1 MKSRKKS
8 WLALVLCALVISIA
22 ACGGGEDDD
31 KSGSKYN
38 DRDKRPVAE
47 ESINKLQT
55 SSGRDSA
62 YVKELDGTWKFG
74 GKALATDAAL
84 KADYS
89 SWKDVTV
96 PHTWN
101 EKDAEDGGGNYER
114 TAYWYHKEFQVE
126 KNIEGKRIYVEFLGS
141 NTRTEVY
148 INGEK
153 AGDEHKGGYTAF
165 RYDITDY
172 VKSGTNVMDVKTDNT
187 VNQEIAPIS
196 GDFNMYGGIYRRVY
210 LVTVNDV
217 HISLDEDGSSGLF
230 LTTGNMRSKE
240 APKDLGEF
248 QVKTDFVNSSD
259 KEKTVEA
266 VITVKGDN
274 GPEPITEKVT
284 VPAGGTYELVKDV
297 KVENPTLWEG
307 ISYERDGDNAKAGY
321 QYVVT
326 VELKE
331 DGKVIDKVEDKL
343 GFRYFWIDS
352 KDNGDAG
359 EGFFL
364 NGKAYPLRGVNRH
377 SYLAGV
383 GSAMTEEQ
391 HRADMDI
398 MLELGVN
405 TVRLCHYPQTD
416 YFYDLCDDKGIV
428 VWTEIPLVN
437 MIGSAAGF
445 EDNVSKQLTELIK
458 QQYNRPSVVFW
469 GLENEIGN
477 GTDLTNATAN
487 SNVAK
492 MKKLIYNLDNL
503 ARELDTT
510 GRYTTQAVNR
520 DYSMDNNNPDSVN
533 KDFENNKGWKSDT
546 VAWNIYP
553 GWYPDAN
560 FYGTFEDVMK
570 RKDVTVSS
578 FEAGNIGENAVDGDA
593 ATRWVAVDG
602 TYPQSITVDLGESYY
617 VGNLT
622 LQWDTK
628 GGNRHYMYYVEVSED
643 GTSFREL
650 LDKRSNTA
658 MGTITDSLNMA
669 KARYIRI
676 TATGCNVTGW
686 ATLFEIQADGYSIT
700 SEKYKIDNDNKLI
713 ILDEIPDAGLAEGVF
728 MDNLSIKGNYSY
740 TVNLSSGWINDGNT
754 VDILDLEGNK
764 TATYRICTED
774 TK

>member
-8 WLALVLCALVISIA
+8 WLALVLCAMVISIA

-31 KSGSKYN
+31 KSGGKDN

-47 ESINKLQT
+47 ESSNKLQT

-74 GKALATDAAL
+74 GKALAADAAL

-240 APKDLGEF
+240 SPKDLGEF

-266 VITVKGDN
+266 VITVRGDN
-274 GPEPITEKVT
+274 APEPIKEKVT
-284 VPAGGTYELVKDV
+284 VPAGGTYELVKAV

-503 ARELDTT
+503 ARELDNTLI
-510 GRYTTQAVNR
+510 YTTQ
-520 DYSMDNNNPDSVN
+520 Y
-533 KDFENNKGWKSDT
+533 W
-546 VAWNIYP
+546 I
-553 GWYPDAN
+553 
-560 FYGTFEDVMK
+560 
-570 RKDVTVSS
+570 
-578 FEAGNIGENAVDGDA
+578 
-593 ATRWVAVDG
+593 
-602 TYPQSITVDLGESYY
+602 
-617 VGNLT
+617 
-622 LQWDTK
+622 
-628 GGNRHYMYYVEVSED
+628 
-643 GTSFREL
+643 
-650 LDKRSNTA
+650 
-658 MGTITDSLNMA
+658 
-669 KARYIRI
+669 RYLR
-676 TATGCNVTGW
+676 
-686 ATLFEIQADGYSIT
+686 
-700 SEKYKIDNDNKLI
+700 
-713 ILDEIPDAGLAEGVF
+713 
-728 MDNLSIKGNYSY
+728 
-740 TVNLSSGWINDGNT
+740 
-754 VDILDLEGNK
+754 
-764 TATYRICTED
+764 
-774 TK
+774 

>member
-8 WLALVLCALVISIA
+8 WLALVLCAMVISIA

-196 GDFNMYGGIYRRVY
+196 GDFNMYGSIYRRVY

>member
-8 WLALVLCALVISIA
+8 WLALVLCAMVISIA

-383 GSAMTEEQ
+383 GRAMTEEQ

>member
-8 WLALVLCALVISIA
+8 WLALVLCAMVISIA